1 VRFVRYTILFLWR
14 ERQFDVGRSLVGR
27 FISSLWIDG
36 SWFIAFLLSHHFC
49 QITGT
54 ECDGILIRLSY
65 WILKYWSYLVPAGKK
80 HGPLCLS
87 HSLGVLVFNQR
98 PLFLRVRKFLGNK
111 GVFSE
116 TFVLHTN
123 RNLILFSIAHWLR
136 CCFLFLSLES
146 LRSSWSKLSEISW
159 RYLERS
165 SEKKTMKT
173 FTVITT
179 VVEFF
184 GPFYDDCYL
193 ICCWNE
199 HLFVCLYSS
208 HFNSLQ
214 AITN

>member
-1 VRFVRYTILFLWR
+1 
-14 ERQFDVGRSLVGR
+14 
-27 FISSLWIDG
+27 
-36 SWFIAFLLSHHFC
+36 
-49 QITGT
+49 
-54 ECDGILIRLSY
+54 
-65 WILKYWSYLVPAGKK
+65 
-80 HGPLCLS
+80 
-87 HSLGVLVFNQR
+87 
-98 PLFLRVRKFLGNK
+98 VRKFLGNK

-159 RYLERS
+159 RYPERS

-214 AITN
+214 TITNLKKYLSKSKVLFRIVTPFLDQSKHNGCHYYYFRFCDGYKGCLKKPVIDTFSDDFF